1 MTTLKY
7 KKLRAN
13 AMTPRRAHADDAGLD
28 LAPTEHC
35 NLEPG
40 RTVKLGT
47 GIALEIPTGHV
58 GLLVSRSSTK
68 SRGLDITSVIDA
80 GYRGEVFISVT
91 NTSEHWEEIEREAYL
106 AQLLILPCLT
116 LGLELVTAL
125 SDSDR
130 SDKGFGSSGAQ

>member
-13 AMTPRRAHADDAGLD
+13 AMTPRRAHVDDAGLD

-91 NTSEHWEEIEREAYL
+91 NTSDRWEEIEREAYL
-106 AQLLILPCLT
+106 AQLLILPCAT
-116 LGLELVTAL
+116 PGLELVTEL
-125 SDSDR
+125 SPSER
-130 SDKGFGSSGAQ
+130 ADKGFGSSGAM